1 MLRRPA
7 RVGYTL
13 AAFSLSGLAF
23 YRGLFAVLRDR
34 CGIVALYARVGWH
47 GARRELL
54 ARSAGP
60 LLAGASVAA
69 ARARV
74 HAPFLALAAT
84 HVFCGAL
91 ATLRA
96 STLDAPVAADDD
108 GGAGPAA
115 AAAPRNPF
123 VDSDDEDDQRPPPR
137 RRRHSSSFDDVLVD
151 LPHAHAEDVL
161 FAAYAIT

>member
-1 MLRRPA
+1 M
-7 RVGYTL
+7 
-13 AAFSLSGLAF
+13 SS
-23 YRGLFAVLRDR
+23 
-34 CGIVALYARVGWH
+34 
-47 GARRELL
+47 L

-60 LLAGASVAA
+60 LLAGAAVAA
-69 ARARV
+69 AARRGNV

-137 RRRHSSSFDDVLVD
+137 RRRHSSSFDDALVD